1 MRDLERKMRR
11 MDPVVAETGGL
22 FEAGRHRAFI

>member
-11 MDPVVAETGGL
+11 MDPVGAETGGL